1 MLVRIVYCSRDPDGE
16 EIENKIQR
24 SRCAVIY
31 VCADSSQLPDNRQRV
46 AINNNNNNNDKTL
59 FLYSFVKCPTRG

>member
-1 MLVRIVYCSRDPDGE
+1 MYNNIHSCSLFIVAYDPDRD

-24 SRCAVIY
+24 SRCDAS
-31 VCADSSQLPDNRQRV
+31 SSQLPDDCRQRV

-59 FLYSFVKCPTRG
+59 FLCALFC